1 MNRFIR
7 NLVIIAV
14 VCLGIAATVE
24 IRPVFAADEEQA
36 VLAADAAFL
45 QAIAKSDKAAMEK
58 LLEPDFLWV
67 DTNSNQWN
75 RAQVLQKFPPVVNAG
90 VEAKVKMHGDVGVV
104 RADLG
109 KADVMRVWVKRPAG
123 WRALVYQEVTLGSQ
137 PPRPP
142 LPPGANTDCDN
153 PCKNYPYT
161 PKNETEKE
169 VLAALHGVIMGLA
182 YYDSDAYLASTAD
195 DFEMVM
201 SVNTKVLSK
210 AERLAGFA
218 RQKAAG
224 EPPSINDPTTWAQM
238 YDFDGAVILVAKW
251 VTRSGQHDVDTRLFV
266 PRNGHWVLLSGFET
280 MGYCQQ
286 CGS

>member
-1 MNRFIR
+1 MKRFIG
-7 NLVIIAV
+7 NSIIIGI
-14 VCLGIAATVE
+14 VCLGIAALGE
-24 IRPVFAADEEQA
+24 ARPVFAAGEEQA

-45 QAIAKSDKAAMEK
+45 QAIAKDDKAAVGK
-58 LLEPDFLWV
+58 LLEPDYLWV

-75 RAQVLQKFPPVVNAG
+75 RAQVLQKFPPVENAG

-161 PKNETEKE
+161 PKNQIEKE

-201 SVNTKVLSK
+201 SVNTKILSK

-238 YDFDGAVILVAKW
+238 YDFDGAVILIAKW

-266 PRNGHWVLLSGFET
+266 PRNGRWVLLFGFET

-286 CGS
+286 CGN